1 MKKSKRRDRQP
12 EAGKPDLPARRMPVW
27 LPGAV
32 LVLLLVGIGVGV
44 WAMNRTRAD
53 SAIAPAS
60 AAPAS
65 SMPATSPAIPAEVRQ
80 RLVGRW
86 LRPDGGYVLSIK
98 SIGEDGK
105 VDAAYNNPQP
115 IKVAKAQVTQ
125 EAGKTALFVELR
137 DRNYP
142 GNYYTLSYDPGQ
154 DQLVGIY
161 QHLGL
166 NQTFDVNFVRIG
178 QSEGGASPPR

>member
-1 MKKSKRRDRQP
+1 MKKSKRRGRQP

-27 LPGAV
+27 LPVAA

-53 SAIAPAS
+53 SGIAPAS
-60 AAPAS
+60 SAPTSAA
-65 SMPATSPAIPAEVRQ
+65 PATSPAIPAEVRQ

-105 VDAAYNNPQP
+105 ADAAYNNPRA
-115 IKVAKAQVTQ
+115 INVAKAQLTQ
-125 EAGKTALFVELR
+125 EGGKTALFVELR
-137 DRNYP
+137 DVGYP
-142 GNYYTLSYDPGQ
+142 GSYYTLNYDPGL
-154 DQLVGIY
+154 DQMVGVY
-161 QHLGL
+161 HHLGL